1 MSEEMVGA
9 LTAVLTQIVAV
20 VVLLLKGRKTA
31 AKVEK
36 VEALVQGQCQS
47 LEALLAAQ
55 RVSRV
60 NLKTVTGETMN
71 GE

>member
-1 MSEEMVGA
+1 MSEELVAGLA
-9 LTAVLTQIVAV
+9 AVATQIVAL
-20 VVLLLKGRKTA
+20 VVLVLKGRKTA

-60 NLKTVTGETMN
+60 KSKRVTDETMN